1 MLRDSIDAMTRTVR
15 YALRVLA
22 RTPGLTLTVILTLG
36 LGIGASS
43 AVFTVVN
50 AILLEPLPFPDADR
64 LVSVRQTQERATVAN
79 VGPVRL
85 EDWNERNSTFE
96 ALTGYTTQNTAD
108 TSADIPESIRTASV
122 SPRMREVWG
131 IEPILGRGFVAADH
145 VPGTAPVAL
154 IAESLWERR
163 FNGDPGVVGK
173 TISSGDQMA
182 EIVGVMPA
190 TFAFPDPEVEV
201 WGAAINHPFVL
212 SRFNAWYTSFG
223 RLKPGVTVEQ
233 AQADLRRIQAQLAAE
248 FPESDRG
255 LSVDVVALKASTV
268 GAVRA
273 SLWLLFGA
281 VSVLLLI
288 ACTNIA
294 ALLLARAAERQPQ
307 FAVRLTLG
315 ASKASLVRQML
326 TETAMLAVVGA
337 LLGLLVAIGV
347 TLGFRALAPNF
358 PRLDDVTLSGTTLA
372 FTGAL
377 VVAVTFLC
385 GLAPAIQNA
394 RGTSARTILE
404 AGRSQVSRRHTVH
417 WAFVGVQVALSVALL
432 AGAGL
437 LIRSFQELSRV
448 DTGFDPTN
456 VLMFRI
462 TGSYAEPFESQVQSV
477 ERMLEGLAALPGVEG
492 TAASSPVPGVL
503 DDGSGFQFGAVE
515 WESVD
520 GVDPDVRRIAE
531 LRVVSSSYF
540 ATMAIP
546 LLAGEVCRRQ
556 ASDGIQELVVNQAF
570 VSRYMPGRSPIGVL
584 LQTPGGR
591 NPSRIVGV
599 AGNARDFGLERE
611 PVPTTYACTTTVA
624 YPPLALLV
632 RTTNDPMTMVNVVR
646 ERLAE
651 IAPQRS
657 MYGVMPLEQRIG
669 NEYSADRLRTGVI
682 ALFAGAALLLVSLGM
697 YGTLSYVVSLR
708 RREIGL
714 RVAFGAAQS
723 AITSHFLFKAMRVV
737 GAACLAGLALAFAL
751 SRSLSSMLYGISPN
765 DPATLTGVIVVVLI
779 VAAAAALVPAV
790 RAARVDPM
798 TALREN

>member
-1 MLRDSIDAMTRTVR
+1 MFSDSIDAMGRNVG

-22 RTPGLTLTVILTLG
+22 RTRGLTLTVILTLA

-50 AILLEPLPFPDADR
+50 AILLEPLPFPDAHR
-64 LVSVRQTQERATVAN
+64 LVSVRQTRARAAVAN

-85 EDWNERNSTFE
+85 EEWNERNSTFE
-96 ALTGYTTQNTAD
+96 ALTGYTTQNAAD
-108 TSADIPESIRTASV
+108 TTADIPESIRTAGV
-122 SPRMREVWG
+122 SRRMMEVWG

-145 VPGTAPVAL
+145 EPGTAPVAL

-163 FNGDPGVVGK
+163 FNRDPDVLGK
-173 TISSGDQMA
+173 TITSGDQTA

-190 TFAFPDPEVEV
+190 SFAFPDPEVEV
-201 WGAAINHPFVL
+201 WGATIYFDFVL
-212 SRFNAWYTSFG
+212 NRFNAWYTSFG
-223 RLKPGVTVEQ
+223 RLRPGVTVEQ
-233 AQADLRRIQAQLAAE
+233 AQADLRRIQAQLAE
-248 FPESDRG
+248 QFPDTDRDLG
-255 LSVDVVALKASTV
+255 VDVVALKASTV
-268 GAVRA
+268 GSVRG

-326 TETAMLAVVGA
+326 TETAILAGVGA
-337 LLGLLVAIGV
+337 GLGLLVAAGV

-358 PRLDDVTLSGTTLA
+358 PRLDEVTLSGTTLA
-372 FTGAL
+372 FTAAL
-377 VVAVTFLC
+377 VLAATFLC

-394 RGTSARTILE
+394 RETHARTILE
-404 AGRSQVSRRHTVH
+404 AGRSQVSRRHSLH
-417 WAFVGVQVALSVALL
+417 WTFVGVQVALSVALL

-456 VLMFRI
+456 VLTFRI
-462 TGSYAEPFESQVQSV
+462 TGSYAESFASRVQNV
-477 ERMLEGLAALPGVEG
+477 ERMLEELAALPGVEG

-503 DDGSGFQFGAVE
+503 DDGSGFQFGATE
-515 WESVD
+515 WELVD
-520 GVDPDVRRIAE
+520 GGDPDVRRIAE
-531 LRVVSSSYF
+531 QRTVSPSYF

-546 LLAGEVCRRQ
+546 MLAGETCRRQ
-556 ASDGIQELVVNQAF
+556 PSDGIQELVVNQAF
-570 VSRYMPGRSPIGVL
+570 VSRYLSGRSPVGL
-584 LQTPGGR
+584 LVRTPGGR
-591 NPSRIVGV
+591 PSRIVGV
-599 AGNARDFGLERE
+599 AGNARDFGLDRE
-611 PVPTTYACTTTVA
+611 PVPTTYNCATAVA

-632 RTTNDPMTMVNVVR
+632 RTTNDPMTMVNTVR
-646 ERLAE
+646 QRMAE
-651 IAPQRS
+651 IAPERS

-669 NEYSADRLRTGVI
+669 IEYSADRLRTGVI
-682 ALFAGAALLLVSLGM
+682 SLFAGAALLLVSLGM

-723 AITSHFLFKAMRVV
+723 AITSHFLFRAMRVV
-737 GAACLAGLALAFAL
+737 GVACLAGLALAFAL
-751 SRSLSSMLYGISPN
+751 SRGLSSMLYGVSPN
-765 DPATLTGVIVVVLI
+765 DPATLTGVIVIVLI
-779 VAAAAALVPAV
+779 VAAAAALVPAL

-798 TALREN
+798 RALREN